1 MWGYRAIGAACRPS
15 HESRGLNLG
24 LVPLGATHLHS
35 LYSVSACMT
44 RQVQWEVSLLGCRHT
59 ASLVCFALLCVQPL
73 SLSRPRLEVCM
84 VRIEIYVRVY
94 ADRLG
99 APAHSM
105 VLQYFNTL
113 IGSALLRLVK
123 HIC

>member
-1 MWGYRAIGAACRPS
+1 
-15 HESRGLNLG
+15 
-24 LVPLGATHLHS
+24 
-35 LYSVSACMT
+35 
-44 RQVQWEVSLLGCRHT
+44 
-59 ASLVCFALLCVQPL
+59 
-73 SLSRPRLEVCM
+73 M